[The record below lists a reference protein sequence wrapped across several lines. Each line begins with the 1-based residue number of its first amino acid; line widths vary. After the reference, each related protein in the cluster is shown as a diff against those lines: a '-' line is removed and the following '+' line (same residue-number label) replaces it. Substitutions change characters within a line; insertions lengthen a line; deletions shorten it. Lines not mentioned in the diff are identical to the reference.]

1 MIRRVKVTNEQMKG
15 TKCSQV
21 GLDQQQNEYHKEP
34 GSCGSGNP
42 PTPFLKIQTTQMQGP
57 AKAKHCPLISWLC
70 AAQSVWIAARVN

>member
-57 AKAKHCPLISWLC
+57 AKSKALSPHLMVMCSPE
-70 AAQSVWIAARVN
+70 RVDSS